1 MNFRF
6 AAILP
11 RILLGALLVLPV
23 VAEADLALKSEA
35 FQELPVKGKDG
46 KVQKKRQA
54 VTTATPGAEVIYV
67 ITYRNTGTQPANAVV
82 VNNPIPAGMR
92 FQAGSAEGAGARSEV
107 SVDGGK
113 QYGALEAL
121 RVKNPDGTSRPARG
135 EDVTHVR
142 WTVLGAVPAGKDGSV
157 SYRAVVK

>member
-1 MNFRF
+1 MKFHF
-6 AAILP
+6 SVLP
-11 RILLGALLVLPV
+11 RVLLGALLSLPV
-23 VAEADLALKSEA
+23 VAQAELVLKSEA
-35 FQELPVKGKDG
+35 LQEVAVKGKDG

-54 VTTATPGAEVIYV
+54 VTTATPGTEVIYV

-92 FQAGSAEGAGARSEV
+92 YQAGSAEGAGARSEV

-113 QYGALEAL
+113 QYGALETL
-121 RVKNPDGTSRPARG
+121 RVKNADGTMRPARG
-135 EDVTHVR
+135 EDVTHAR

>member
-1 MNFRF
+1 MNYRF
-6 AAILP
+6 ATLLP
-11 RILLGALLVLPV
+11 RVLLGALLVLPALAQ
-23 VAEADLALKSEA
+23 AELTLKSEA
-35 FQELPVKGKDG
+35 LQELSIKGKDG

-54 VTTATPGAEVIYV
+54 VTTATPGAEIIYV

-82 VNNPIPAGMR
+82 VNNPVPAGMR
-92 FQAGSAEGAGARSEV
+92 FQAGSAEGAGTRNEV

-113 QYGALEAL
+113 QYGALETL
-121 RVKNPDGTSRPARG
+121 RIKNPDGTLRPARG